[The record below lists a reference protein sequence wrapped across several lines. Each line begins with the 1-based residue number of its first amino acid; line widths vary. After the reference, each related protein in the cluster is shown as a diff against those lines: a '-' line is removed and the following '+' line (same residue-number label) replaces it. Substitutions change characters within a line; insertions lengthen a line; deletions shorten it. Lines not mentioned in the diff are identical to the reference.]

1 MRTDELSGIRVLFL
15 STEGDQI
22 STPDDAADLV
32 GSAWSHRASL
42 LAVPAE
48 RLDPKFFNLRSGVAG
63 EITQKLVNYRLQLA
77 VLGDLSD
84 QLEKSGALRDWV
96 RESNAGDH
104 VWFLDD
110 ELELEDKLARRA
122 ARATAR

>member
-1 MRTDELSGIRVLFL
+1 MRTDELSGVRVLYL
-15 STEGDQI
+15 DAEGDPI

-32 GSAWSHRASL
+32 GSAWSHRATL
-42 LAVPAE
+42 VAVPVE
-48 RLDPKFFNLRSGVAG
+48 RLDAKFFNLRSGLAG
-63 EITQKLVNYRLQLA
+63 EITQKVVNYRLQLA
-77 VLGDLSD
+77 VIGDIGT
-84 QLEKSGALRDWV
+84 QLEKSTALRDYV

-110 ELELEDKLARRA
+110 EPSLADKLARRA